1 MFFLILSGVIQGC
14 PLASFCFVIAFDPF
28 LNMFD
33 RIIVMQK
40 LGIVRA
46 CADDVGF
53 ALVSLGV
60 LPKVATIFKIARLL
74 AGLTLKLKKSSIV
87 PLRKWTQATQDDIET
102 WLKAELPEWGDIAV
116 TPQAKYLGTYI
127 GTITKHLTWHAQ
139 TSKWKSRVVSI
150 AGTGAPPSIAAHLYS
165 IHALPT
171 LSYIGQLEFPP
182 KDLVRQE
189 HHSLFRPFHH

>member
-1 MFFLILSGVIQGC
+1 LTPVCLFTDFGAAFPSIIHKWLFIALKQSNLPHCLNKFHEGIYASVRAVGRDRADVAMLFLILSGVIQGC

-33 RIIVMQK
+33 RIIVKQK

-60 LPKVATIFKIARLL
+60 LPKVASIFKIARLL

-87 PLRKWTQATQDDIET
+87 PLR
-102 WLKAELPEWGDIAV
+102 
-116 TPQAKYLGTYI
+116 
-127 GTITKHLTWHAQ
+127 
-139 TSKWKSRVVSI
+139 
-150 AGTGAPPSIAAHLYS
+150 
-165 IHALPT
+165 
-171 LSYIGQLEFPP
+171 
-182 KDLVRQE
+182 
-189 HHSLFRPFHH
+189 